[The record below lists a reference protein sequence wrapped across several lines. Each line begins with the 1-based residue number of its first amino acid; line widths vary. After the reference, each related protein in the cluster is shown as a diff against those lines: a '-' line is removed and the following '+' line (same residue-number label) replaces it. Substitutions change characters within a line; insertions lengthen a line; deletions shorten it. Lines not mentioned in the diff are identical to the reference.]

1 MASGYFDERDA
12 DKPASAKHPVLN
24 NGHIAR
30 AQALLNR
37 ISYLQNEEAKLDRDI
52 EGTRKKTEALLSRK
66 VECSRDQDV
75 ARAANDVLLAL
86 KSDRPSTGSGPL
98 PSLPKAAA
106 PVVAPGCLPGDPDC
120 SEAAAA
126 QPASDTLPLA
136 PAVGVPAVTAPPSAS
151 PHQPAPL
158 PAPQPAAG
166 AGAAVLA
173 AARPPPRTHR
183 KCGQAA
189 APTPASAPDLHAAS
203 TCGPV
208 PQPSCVQVSQ
218 GAERAAALP
227 PAADSPGTRAPAL
240 LQPHGHLTLLRATTG
255 PTVGLAAAAT
265 QAIRD
270 SAPAPQLGALPG
282 DSPPHPPSPATPAKV
297 QAADSGKSRQHHSG
311 QAVSGQ
317 SLPGQLGAK
326 SGSRE
331 GAGRHQKQPARSATK
346 DSQAAGDSGR
356 PRCPTPGGSC
366 AAAGPA
372 GLTLVTGAGGA
383 TQAAAAGA
391 SAVGAHG
398 RGGRADLQTNSTNRM
413 TALASERG
421 QHLELDPDVIEELV
435 TQPGPPSHPSAATA
449 CCQRESAP
457 GITAFAAAEG
467 LQHFATQPLAPRKL
481 VTTLSASRTASS
493 LGCVPCLG
501 RGVPGA
507 AAGTGLPL
515 PLPSLPPPYP
525 HNSAAANKAPGAAA
539 QPSTTSSSSSTA
551 PKQGVPTCSPGW
563 SLSAAAEASGAAG
576 VGGLGSEGKG
586 EGGAEGGLGPGHAV
600 LAGGVGWGM
609 GRKAAPLAHPPST
622 PRALSVEAGGS
633 GGGGGG
639 GGNRGEPGQTGQGPG
654 LRSLSCDDTGCGASS
669 STSSHAHASS
679 GAAPCRPLSSSRP
692 LSSQCYAAP
701 VCTSLQ
707 QQWQQWQQWWQ
718 HRHQPQQ
725 WQQECAQQRQQC
737 KQQEQQGQ
745 WRQQTKAW
753 G

>member
-1 MASGYFDERDA
+1 MTSMASGYFDERDA
-12 DKPASAKHPVLN
+12 DKPASAKHSVLN

-30 AQALLNR
+30 AQVRGTNGGLTETLQSDRPAASGEKSSHIVLCSALASFQNVDMFVQALLNR

-86 KSDRPSTGSGPL
+86 KSDRPSTGRSAISAAKASTRASHARPVECSATAQPQPLCAAGAPTTLQLDAPAPTSPTARPGSASYTAALPRPRICSALLRSGSQRPAPEQSPKPLSTATSLPMSTSTPLPPHATSGGGSIPASQPQLSAPSPCPPGSGPL

-126 QPASDTLPLA
+126 QPASDTLPPA

-208 PQPSCVQVSQ
+208 PQPSCVPVSQ
-218 GAERAAALP
+218 GAERAAALS

-270 SAPAPQLGALPG
+270 SAPAPQLVALPG
-282 DSPPHPPSPATPAKV
+282 DSPPHPPSPATLPKV

-421 QHLELDPDVIEELV
+421 QHLELDPEVIEELV
-435 TQPGPPSHPSAATA
+435 TQPGAPTHPSAATA
-449 CCQRESAP
+449 CCQRERAP

-563 SLSAAAEASGAAG
+563 SLSAAAEASGA
-576 VGGLGSEGKG
+576 
-586 EGGAEGGLGPGHAV
+586 
-600 LAGGVGWGM
+600 
-609 GRKAAPLAHPPST
+609 
-622 PRALSVEAGGS
+622 
-633 GGGGGG
+633 
-639 GGNRGEPGQTGQGPG
+639 
-654 LRSLSCDDTGCGASS
+654 
-669 STSSHAHASS
+669 
-679 GAAPCRPLSSSRP
+679 
-692 LSSQCYAAP
+692 
-701 VCTSLQ
+701 
-707 QQWQQWQQWWQ
+707 
-718 HRHQPQQ
+718 
-725 WQQECAQQRQQC
+725 
-737 KQQEQQGQ
+737 
-745 WRQQTKAW
+745 
-753 G
+753 